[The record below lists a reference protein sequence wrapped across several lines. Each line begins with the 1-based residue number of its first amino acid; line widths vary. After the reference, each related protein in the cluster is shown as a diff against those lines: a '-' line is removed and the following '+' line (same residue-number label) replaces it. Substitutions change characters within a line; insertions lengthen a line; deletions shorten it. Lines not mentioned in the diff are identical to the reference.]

1 MAIKKVDTRQKM
13 INMMYL
19 VFIAMLALNI
29 SKEVLGTLGILND
42 DLESSILELES
53 SSKVSYDQIASNS
66 ENLDYKIAASK
77 VSEMKMVSNDFY
89 YFIQTIKDS
98 LINSDSKKFQK
109 EVMVKSNR
117 DSIINMTDYQIM
129 DNSQVLDNYLF
140 IKDRNTEN
148 GNLFIEKFINY
159 PIVINSILDEILIK
173 EKESLKETKVGYD
186 FSFTRLDLN
195 NRFKYS
201 ENVVNSEGTLQPY
214 LEYNYKGFPMIASIS
229 KLTKIQTDIR
239 YVENKVLTQI
249 LDAVQNKGLNF
260 STFQTLLETTKPVYY
275 TSDVIDAAVV
285 MGKKDKSFR
294 PDKVELF
301 INLKGRSGILLN
313 PSEYNIES
321 GKVVLNKRLS
331 FPGTYELS
339 GTITKK
345 NADTQESISIPVNQ
359 KIVVIEE
366 PNFAVVSADNMKVF
380 YRGLRNPSSI
390 SIPGVAENT
399 IIPSSNN
406 GKFIKQTKGLW
417 GAIPS
422 SDFSKKTM
430 KVMVSGILN
439 GERKQFD
446 GGEFRILE
454 PPPGF
459 GSIRVND
466 KYYKPTENISKK
478 YLANG
483 MITGNKPKDF
493 LYDFII
499 EVTSFDI
506 KVGNS
511 PSKSVKGNTARNNS
525 EAVADINSLG
535 RGTVVRISNIKANAK
550 DGDFVNPNYTVNDF
564 IVILE

>member
-42 DLESSILELES
+42 DLESSIRELES
-53 SSKVSYDQIASNS
+53 SSKVSYDQIDDNS
-66 ENLDYKIAASK
+66 ENLDYKIAAIK

-109 EVMVKSNR
+109 EVKVKSNR

-140 IKDRNTEN
+140 VKDRNTEN

-186 FSFTRLDLN
+186 FSFTKLDLN

-201 ENVVNSEGTLQPY
+201 EKVVNSEGTLQPY

-285 MGKKDKSFR
+285 MGKKDESFR

-301 INLKGRSGILLN
+301 INLKGRRGILLN

-331 FPGTYELS
+331 SPGAYELS

-359 KIVVIEE
+359 KIIVIEE

-406 GKFIKQTKGLW
+406 GKFIKQTKGVW

>member
-42 DLESSILELES
+42 DLESSIRELES
-53 SSKVSYDQIASNS
+53 SSKVSYDQIDDNS

-109 EVMVKSNR
+109 EVKVKSNR

-129 DNSQVLDNYLF
+129 DNSQVLDDYLF

-148 GNLFIEKFINY
+148 GNLFLEKFINY

-186 FSFTRLDLN
+186 FSFTTLDLN

-201 ENVVNSEGTLQPY
+201 EKVVNTEGTLQPY

-285 MGKKDKSFR
+285 MGKKDESFR

-301 INLKGRSGILLN
+301 INLKGRRGILLN

-331 FPGTYELS
+331 SPGTYELS

-359 KIVVIEE
+359 KIIVIEE

-406 GKFIKQTKGLW
+406 GKFIKQTKGVW

>member
-42 DLESSILELES
+42 DLESSIRELES
-53 SSKVSYDQIASNS
+53 SSKVSYDQIDDNS

-109 EVMVKSNR
+109 EVKVKSNR

-129 DNSQVLDNYLF
+129 DNSQVLDDYLF

-148 GNLFIEKFINY
+148 GNLFLEKFINY

-186 FSFTRLDLN
+186 FSFTTLDLN

-201 ENVVNSEGTLQPY
+201 EKVVNTEGTLQPY

-285 MGKKDKSFR
+285 MGKKDESFR

-301 INLKGRSGILLN
+301 INLKGRRGILLN

-331 FPGTYELS
+331 SPGTYELS

-359 KIVVIEE
+359 KIIVIEE

>member
-249 LDAVQNKGLNF
+249 LDALQNKGLNF

-275 TSDVIDAAVV
+275 TSDVIDAAIV
-285 MGKKDKSFR
+285 MGKKDESFR

-406 GKFIKQTKGLW
+406 GKFIKQTKGVW

-493 LYDFII
+493 LYDFVI

-550 DGDFVNPNYTVNDF
+550 DGDFINPNYTVNDF

>member
-42 DLESSILELES
+42 DLESSIRELES
-53 SSKVSYDQIASNS
+53 SSKVSYDQIDDNS
-66 ENLDYKIAASK
+66 ENLDYKIAAIK

-109 EVMVKSNR
+109 EVKVKSNR

-140 IKDRNTEN
+140 VKDRNTEN

-186 FSFTRLDLN
+186 FSFTKLDLN

-201 ENVVNSEGTLQPY
+201 EKVVNTEGTLQPY

-285 MGKKDKSFR
+285 MGKKDESFK

-301 INLKGRSGILLN
+301 INLKGRRGILLN

-331 FPGTYELS
+331 SPGTYELS

-359 KIVVIEE
+359 KIIVIEE

-406 GKFIKQTKGLW
+406 GKFIKQTKGVW

-511 PSKSVKGNTARNNS
+511 PSKSVKGNT
-525 EAVADINSLG
+525 
-535 RGTVVRISNIKANAK
+535 
-550 DGDFVNPNYTVNDF
+550 
-564 IVILE
+564 